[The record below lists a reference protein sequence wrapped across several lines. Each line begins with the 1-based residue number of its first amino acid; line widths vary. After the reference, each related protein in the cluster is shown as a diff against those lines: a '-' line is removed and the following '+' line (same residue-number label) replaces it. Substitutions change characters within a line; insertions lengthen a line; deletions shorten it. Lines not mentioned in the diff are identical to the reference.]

1 MDSKALLAIVLSV
14 LLFLGWRYYL
24 APLAPQQF
32 PVAQQQQQPATAPHA
47 PGAPAP
53 PSAALAPAST
63 PEINLAKQKTWS
75 IGDKLYNMKIISQ
88 GARES
93 SFELLK
99 FKQTIQHDSPPIQL
113 VREKAYLPLDVQLV
127 SHKDLDLSALNF
139 SSSAPPDDQIPQGQA
154 SLKVAFQAE
163 VPGRIRLTKT
173 FTVKPDSYAID
184 MKVGVSNISGK
195 NFSDRLG
202 ISFYFKPYTIGEKY
216 NLSRLTYSLNGSNHD
231 VAPKSFD
238 KPGAIPDP
246 INWVAWQDNYFIQA
260 IVPPAGAG
268 RLIPSEINNT
278 DPDNTLTRLVYLTND
293 FDLAPGESKT
303 FDLEIYNGPKEIP
316 ALKLAG
322 HDLVA
327 SIDYG
332 WFSFLAKPLLVA
344 LRWFYSFTGNFGV
357 AIILLTVAIKIVFA
371 PLTHK
376 SYTSMQK
383 MKKVQPKIAQLREK
397 FKDDREK
404 LNQELMQVYK
414 TYKVNPMG
422 GCLPMAL
429 QIPVFF
435 ALYRMLEETV
445 ELRHKPFMLW
455 INDLTAPDRLH
466 VGFSVNLP
474 FIGNLDG
481 IPILTILMGL
491 TMFFQQ
497 KMTPT
502 GGDPMQE
509 KIMLLMPV
517 MFTFF
522 FINFPAGLVLYWFV
536 NNVLSIAQQY
546 WINRHAAA

>member
-1 MDSKALLAIVLSV
+1 MDSKAFLAIVLSV
-14 LLFLGWRYYL
+14 LLFLAWQHYFAPHQIPTTRQEQL
-24 APLAPQQF
+24 ATTS
-32 PVAQQQQQPATAPHA
+32 TAPRS
-47 PGAPAP
+47 PEAP
-53 PSAALAPAST
+53 PAALAPPVA
-63 PEINLAKQKTWS
+63 PEVNLAKQKTWS
-75 IGDKLYNMKIISQ
+75 IGDKLYRLKIIAQ

-99 FKQTIQHDSPPIQL
+99 FRQKLSPNSPPIQL

-127 SHKDLDLSALNF
+127 SHKTIDLSALAF
-139 SSSAPPDDQIPQGQA
+139 SSSAPSDEEVRKAQG
-154 SLKVAFQAE
+154 SRNVSFHAE
-163 VPGRIRLTKT
+163 VPGQIRLTKI
-173 FTVKPDSYAID
+173 FTVNPDSYAIN
-184 MKVGVSNISGK
+184 MQVRIRNLSNK
-195 NFSDRLG
+195 NFSDQLG
-202 ISFYFKPYTIGEKY
+202 ISFYFKPYTTGEKY

-231 VAPKSFD
+231 VAPKSFAN
-238 KPGAIPDP
+238 PGAIPVP
-246 INWVAWQDNYFIQA
+246 INWAAWQDNYFIQA
-260 IVPPAGAG
+260 IIPPAAG
-268 RLIPSEINNT
+268 GFQLIPSEINTAN
-278 DPDNTLTRLVYLTND
+278 PDEPITRVVYLTNN
-293 FDLAPGESKT
+293 FDLAPNASKT
-303 FDLEIYNGPKEIP
+303 FTLDLYNGPKEIP

-322 HDLVA
+322 HNLVA

-332 WFSFLAKPLLVA
+332 WFSILAKPLLVV
-344 LRWFYSFTGNFGV
+344 LKWFYSFTGNFGV
-357 AIILLTVAIKIVFA
+357 AIILLTVCIKIIFW

-383 MKKVQPKIAQLREK
+383 MKKIQPKIQQIREK
-397 FKDDREK
+397 YKDDREK
-404 LNQELMQVYK
+404 LNTELMQIYK

-435 ALYRMLEETV
+435 ALYRMLEGTI
-445 ELRHKPFMLW
+445 ELRHKPFILW
-455 INDLTAPDRLH
+455 ITDLTAPDRLH
-466 VGFSVNLP
+466 MGFSVNLP
-474 FIGNLDG
+474 FIGNLNG
-481 IPILTILMGL
+481 LPVLTILMGI

-509 KIMLLMPV
+509 KIMLIMPV